1 MSSKGIVI
9 IDLDGCLTDYPRVF
23 LSWVA
28 ENKGFSCDSLEAMKA
43 SMSRDDY
50 EEIKHSYRISGVKRS
65 LPVSSG
71 VKEAL
76 EDLKR
81 NGIDIWV
88 VTTRPSWEPVFS
100 DTKYWL
106 NTNNLPY
113 HELFFVSNK
122 PEFIEQNLSK
132 GIRVVIDDDYKV
144 AEFVSS
150 NQDVYALYFNKDHR
164 VVTNKKIVVVNNWK
178 EIQNYLKHTRLL
190 LENTE
195 TMLS

>member
-1 MSSKGIVI
+1 MGSKNIVI
-9 IDLDGCLTDYPRVF
+9 TDLDGCLTDYPRVF

-28 ENKGFSCDSLEAMKA
+28 ENRGLPFYSLEAMKA

-50 EEIKHSYRISGVKRS
+50 EEIKHSYRISGVKRN
-65 LPVSSG
+65 LPVCPG

-76 EDLKR
+76 EELKR
-81 NGIDIWV
+81 NGIDIWA

-106 NTNNLPY
+106 NANNLPY

-122 PEFIEQNLSK
+122 REFIEQHLDK
-132 GIRVVIDDDYKV
+132 GIRAVIDDNYEV
-144 AEFVSS
+144 AEFVSN

-178 EIQNYLKHTRLL
+178 EIQDYLIGNILL
-190 LENTE
+190 
-195 TMLS
+195 